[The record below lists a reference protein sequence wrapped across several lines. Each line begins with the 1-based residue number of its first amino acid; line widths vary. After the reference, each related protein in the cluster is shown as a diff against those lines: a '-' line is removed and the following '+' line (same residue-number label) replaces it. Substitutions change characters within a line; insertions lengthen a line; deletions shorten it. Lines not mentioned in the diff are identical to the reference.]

1 MRERNEVTVNK
12 IWSNFQNFVFF
23 FFLVKE
29 RIKTNQLKKE
39 KENLEIMR
47 DAA

>member
-1 MRERNEVTVNK
+1 MWLLSTKSGQIFK
-12 IWSNFQNFVFF
+12 ISCFF
-23 FFLVKE
+23 CFLVKE